1 MPYTPSWEGPQA
13 CLCLPMLNFYL
24 FCKNAQEDILA
35 PRSDGKLPQWTF
47 KTMKVLETLTWR
59 RNEGPSQLSNQA
71 AIVISKSMW
80 EVMKKSRG
88 KKENKMIH
96 SSIETGES
104 TQPKANSIANSLPEF
119 GNPTAGIS
127 FFFPLPLITKKWCW
141 QYPMKTCEALVWQ
154 IIRAEQSDHLG

>member
-35 PRSDGKLPQWTF
+35 PRSDGKLPRWTF
-47 KTMKVLETLTWR
+47 KTMKALETLTWR

-88 KKENKMIH
+88 KKKTKWFTRLLRPESLHNPRLILSVTVCQSLEIPLQAFLCSSPYH
-96 SSIETGES
+96 SL
-104 TQPKANSIANSLPEF
+104 QRNDV
-119 GNPTAGIS
+119 GN
-127 FFFPLPLITKKWCW
+127 
-141 QYPMKTCEALVWQ
+141 
-154 IIRAEQSDHLG
+154 IRWKPVRHLCDR